1 MDQRQAIHGTK
12 NNTKKSEGLRHFF
25 LATTNVAAT
34 MQEES
39 TSMAAI
45 SF

>member
-1 MDQRQAIHGTK
+1 MDKRQAIPGTK
-12 NNTKKSEGLRHFF
+12 NNTKKSEGLRHF
-25 LATTNVAAT
+25 LAKTNTAAT
-34 MQEES
+34 MQVEP